1 MESKESVAFVFR
13 DPKWIIKSLVS
24 LIPIVNLGMYKELIL
39 NVALDRDELLP
50 PIDDIGGLFKTGLNA
65 FVVLIVFSL
74 VVMLPIMTLFGGLI
88 AIAVVAGVLGTQGNT
103 EASIAVIVLTYIA
116 FFMVYIALIVFMQ
129 IVTPVIWLRICLTD
143 SIGKVL
149 VTGEILRFIKRNL
162 KDLFM
167 IIVYMFIL
175 VLGVWLLGVVTLGFG
190 IFVAAPLMQFAMFHL
205 YGQLLR
211 KSGGFD
217 DLGLDSV
224 AY

>member
-1 MESKESVAFVFR
+1 MACT
-13 DPKWIIKSLVS
+13 KS
-24 LIPIVNLGMYKELIL
+24 LIL
-39 NVALDRDELLP
+39 NVWTHRDELLP

-88 AIAVVAGVLGTQGNT
+88 VIAVVAGVLGTQGNT

-129 IVTPVIWLRICLTD
+129 IVTPVIWLWICLTD

-167 IIVYMFIL
+167 IIVYMFVL
-175 VLGVWLLGVVTLGFG
+175 VLEFG
-190 IFVAAPLMQFAMFHL
+190 PQE
-205 YGQLLR
+205 
-211 KSGGFD
+211 
-217 DLGLDSV
+217 
-224 AY
+224 